1 MIEELNGL
9 MYYIV
14 KDFKPYE
21 LLQTITGVDIMK
33 MDTYFKSEHEVVM
46 DVKKVLFELS
56 KIESAMNKQERYE
69 YNKTKQGYIITDE
82 VS

>member
-1 MIEELNGL
+1 

-21 LLQTITGVDIMK
+21 LLQIITGVDVMK
-33 MDTYFKSEHEVVM
+33 MDTCFKTEHEIVM

-56 KIESAMNKQERYE
+56 KIESAMNKKERDE
-69 YNKTKQGYIITDE
+69 YNKTKHKSALACGL
-82 VS
+82 

>member
-21 LLQTITGVDIMK
+21 LLQIITGVDVMK
-33 MDTYFKSEHEVVM
+33 MDTCFKNDYEIVM
-46 DVKKVLFELS
+46 DVKKVLVELS
-56 KIESAMNKQERYE
+56 KIESAMNKQEIYE